1 MRRLKFNEWAGIL
14 SVSLSVTWFAIHSQ
28 RAMWKFYLQ
37 MPGIAAGIFIV
48 WVLVHYTPRAADVR
62 IVYVLTILI
71 NALVYALLF
80 ELFLWFR
87 AAFQGTVL
95 ARRAD
100 WRRTSFEELDKR
112 SPP

>member
-1 MRRLKFNEWAGIL
+1 MRRLKLNEWAGIL

-62 IVYVLTILI
+62 IVYVFTVLI
-71 NALVYALLF
+71 NALVYAVLF
-80 ELFLWFR
+80 EIFLWLR
-87 AAFQGTVL
+87 RTFQGITRVS
-95 ARRAD
+95 RAD
-100 WRRTSFEELDKR
+100 
-112 SPP
+112 